1 MSKSPLPD
9 TGPNADPGD
18 ALWRHMVRFD
28 AARRGLTL
36 DLTADDAN
44 RRRIAAAFGMISLEA
59 LSAHIVTTSVPGLKP
74 LVHVHLELTGEV
86 TQECGVSLE
95 PFSHAISATL
105 DLDCIQAGDVTD
117 EVAAVGESELSLDD
131 LDEPDVVENGQ
142 IDLGQYVIE
151 ALGEAYD
158 PFARKPG
165 VVFEEPETEA
175 EPSPFAVLAKLKRD
189 E

>member
-1 MSKSPLPD
+1 MDEQQK
-9 TGPNADPGD
+9 D
-18 ALWRHMVRFD
+18 ARQKDEGLWEHKVRFD
-28 AARRGLTL
+28 QALKGLVV
-36 DLTADDAN
+36 DLTADEA
-44 RRRIAAAFGMISLEA
+44 RRAIIAKGFGMVSLDA
-59 LSAHIVTTSVPGLKP
+59 LTAHITTRSATSDKP
-74 LVHVHLELTGEV
+74 MVHVRLTLKGEV

-95 PFSHAISATL
+95 PFSHPISGQL
-105 DLDCIQAGDVTD
+105 EIDCIEKARVTD
-117 EVAAVGESELSLDD
+117 EVAEIGAHEFSLND

-165 VVFEEPETEA
+165 AVFDEPLSDP
-175 EPSPFAVLAKLKRD
+175 EPSPFAILAKLKRD

>member
-1 MSKSPLPD
+1 
-9 TGPNADPGD
+9 
-18 ALWRHMVRFD
+18 MVRFD

-36 DLTADDAN
+36 DLIADSAHRD
-44 RRRIAAAFGMISLEA
+44 RIAQAFGMISLEA
-59 LSAHIVTTSVPGLKP
+59 LSAHVTTQALPGLKP
-74 LVHVHLELTGEV
+74 LVHIHLELHGQV
-86 TQECGVSLE
+86 TQECGVTLE
-95 PFSHAISATL
+95 PFSHAITGEL

-117 EVAAVGESELSLDD
+117 EVAAIGEAELSLDD
-131 LDEPDVVENGQ
+131 LDEPDVIENGQ
-142 IDLGQYVIE
+142 IDLGQYIIE

-165 VVFEEPETEA
+165 AVFEELEMAP

>member
-1 MSKSPLPD
+1 MD
-9 TGPNADPGD
+9 EG
-18 ALWRHMVRFD
+18 LWSHTVRFD

-36 DLTADDAN
+36 ELTADEAT
-44 RRRIAAAFGMISLEA
+44 RVRIAESFGMISLEA
-59 LSAHIVTTSVPGLKP
+59 LTVRAETRSLPGIKPIVRVRVKLDGA
-74 LVHVHLELTGEV
+74 V

-95 PFSHAISATL
+95 PFSHAISS
-105 DLDCIQAGDVTD
+105 DIEVDVIQAADVTD
-117 EVAAVGESELSLDD
+117 EIAPVGENELSLGD
-131 LDEPDVVENGQ
+131 LDEPDVVSNGQ
-142 IDLGQYVIE
+142 IDIGQYAIE

-165 VVFEEPETEA
+165 VVFEEPEAEA